1 MDDRLPHLLGPETSG
16 PPLPNALSGVG
27 LQHADLAPWF
37 NTFELDGR
45 ELCSFVFPKNQDLG
59 IQMEGGLGTPLG
71 GKIVVA
77 AVFDGGAAVEHGLQT
92 GDQLMMVNGQKMV
105 DITDMIHLVY
115 AQSSFL
121 NDEECV

>member
-1 MDDRLPHLLGPETSG
+1 M
-16 PPLPNALSGVG
+16 
-27 LQHADLAPWF
+27 
-37 NTFELDGR
+37 
-45 ELCSFVFPKNQDLG
+45 NQDLG

-105 DITDMIHLVY
+105 DITVSQAEQMLEDAYTGPRGCAFTV
-115 AQSSFL
+115 S
-121 NDEECV
+121 CRV